1 MNNLTTISSTAVS
14 TISNNFRV
22 FNAENDKEYQGKVK
36 DSLIQF
42 CKDNSI
48 LIGAFMTIPQMIM
61 HGVCFKGA
69 PRFEMT
75 VAIPQKSNENIEIDI
90 QDNGEAHAVTTEQKF
105 LHKKLCL
112 YPLEKCTFYEE
123 FDVDRTLN
131 GRYLKNLSLSQE
143 EKDNIL
149 PTRIK
154 LMQLLENTT
163 KEIVVEDAP
172 IVEESVVE
180 EPVVEDTVVEESVAS
195 EDTKTESKVDV
206 SENSILDI
214 EMTDELQLAFN
225 SAAQFVA
232 KEDFRA
238 FLHNV
243 CVRSINGTVHI
254 ISSNGHILY
263 IYNTNVKTTD
273 TNTYLFKIKE
283 CKKIDKL
290 KVNSFREI
298 LNHIPLD
305 GMEKYPN
312 VACLFDDNIKNISN
326 NMTVSSNYLTKA
338 TKVASK
344 FASARVSATNITI
357 RDTSIAV
364 EPIMKVIY
372 QGKLRI
378 IISRVVV

>member
-14 TISNNFRV
+14 IISNNNFRV

-36 DSLIQF
+36 DNLVQF
-42 CKDNSI
+42 CKDNAI
-48 LIGAFMTIPQMIM
+48 QIGAFMTIPQLIM

-75 VAIPQKSNENIEIDI
+75 VAIPQKNNENIEIDI
-90 QDNGEAHAVTTEQKF
+90 QDNGEAHAVATEQKF

-131 GRYLKNLSLSQE
+131 GRYLRNLSLSQE
-143 EKDNIL
+143 EKDSIL

-154 LMQLLENTT
+154 LMQLLENTA
-163 KEIVVEDAP
+163 KKIVVEDAP

-180 EPVVEDTVVEESVAS
+180 DAVVEDVVV

-206 SENSILDI
+206 SGNSILDI

-232 KEDFRA
+232 KEDFRVV
-238 FLHNV
+238 LKDV
-243 CVRSINGTVHI
+243 CVQAINGAVHI
-254 ISSNGHILY
+254 IASNGHILY
-263 IYNTNVKTTD
+263 AYNTNVKTTD
-273 TNTYLFKIKE
+273 TNTYLFKVKE

-290 KVNSFREI
+290 KVNSFREL
-298 LNHIPLD
+298 LNHTPLD
-305 GMEKYPN
+305 SLMKYPD
-312 VACLFDDNIKNISN
+312 VSRAFDDDILKNISN
-326 NMTVSSNYLTKA
+326 NMVVNSNYLMKA
-338 TKVASK
+338 SKVASK
-344 FASARVSATNITI
+344 FARARLSSVNITI

-364 EPIMKVIY
+364 EPIMKDIY

-378 IISRVVV
+378 IISRIVV

>member
-14 TISNNFRV
+14 TISNNLRV

-36 DSLIQF
+36 DNLIQF

-48 LIGAFMTIPQMIM
+48 QIGAFMTIPQMIM

-75 VAIPQKSNENIEIDI
+75 VAIPQKTNENIEIDI
-90 QDNGEAHAVTTEQKF
+90 QDNGEAHAVATEQKF

-131 GRYLKNLSLSQE
+131 GRYLRKLSLTQE

-154 LMQLLENTT
+154 LMQLLENTA
-163 KEIVVEDAP
+163 KKIVVED
-172 IVEESVVE
+172 
-180 EPVVEDTVVEESVAS
+180 EPVVEDSVVEDSVK

-214 EMTDELQLAFN
+214 EMTDEMQLAFN

-232 KEDFRA
+232 KEDFRDY
-238 FLHNV
+238 LKNV
-243 CVRSINGTVHI
+243 CVQAINGAVHI
-254 ISSNGHILY
+254 IASDGHILY
-263 IYNTNVKTTD
+263 AYNTNVKTTD
-273 TNTYLFKIKE
+273 TNTYLFKVKE
-283 CKKIDKL
+283 CKYIDKL
-290 KVNSFREI
+290 KVNSFRDI
-298 LNHIPLD
+298 LNHMSL
-305 GMEKYPN
+305 EASHVKYPD
-312 VACLFDDNIKNISN
+312 VSSLFDDDILKKISN
-326 NMTVSSNYLTKA
+326 NMTVSSNYLMKA
-338 TKVASK
+338 SKVASK
-344 FASARVSATNITI
+344 FATARVSGVNITI
-357 RDTSIAV
+357 RDTSIAL
-364 EPIMKVIY
+364 EPIMKAIY

-378 IISRVVV
+378 IISKVVA

>member
-14 TISNNFRV
+14 TINNNNFRV

-36 DSLIQF
+36 DNLVQF
-42 CKDNSI
+42 CKDNAI
-48 LIGAFMTIPQMIM
+48 QIGAFMTIPQMIM

-90 QDNGEAHAVTTEQKF
+90 QDNGEAHAVATEQKF

-163 KEIVVEDAP
+163 KEIVIEDAP

-180 EPVVEDTVVEESVAS
+180 DTVAS

-232 KEDFRA
+232 KEDFRDC
-238 FLHNV
+238 LKNV
-243 CVRSINGTVHI
+243 CVQAVNGTVHI
-254 ISSNGHILY
+254 ISSDGYIMY

-273 TNTYLFKIKE
+273 TNTYLFKVKE
-283 CKKIDKL
+283 CKYIDKL
-290 KVNSFREI
+290 KVNSFRDI
-298 LNHIPLD
+298 LNHLTLD

-338 TKVASK
+338 TKVAGK
-344 FASARVSATNITI
+344 FATARVSGVNITI

-378 IISRVVV
+378 IISKVVV

>member
-1 MNNLTTISSTAVS
+1 MNNLTTISSNAVT
-14 TISNNFRV
+14 TIDTNNFRV

-36 DSLIQF
+36 DNLIQF

-48 LIGAFMTIPQMIM
+48 QIGAFMTIPQMIM

-90 QDNGEAHAVTTEQKF
+90 QDNGEAHAVTTGQKF

-131 GRYLKNLSLSQE
+131 GRYLKNLSLTQE

-163 KEIVVEDAP
+163 KKIVIEDAVVED
-172 IVEESVVE
+172 VV
-180 EPVVEDTVVEESVAS
+180 V

-206 SENSILDI
+206 SGNSILDI
-214 EMTDELQLAFN
+214 EMTDEIQLAFN

-232 KEDFRA
+232 KEDFRDC
-238 FLHNV
+238 LKSV
-243 CVRSINGTVHI
+243 CVQAINGTVHI

-263 IYNTNVKTTD
+263 AYNTNVKTTD
-273 TNTYLFKIKE
+273 TNTYLFKVKE

-305 GMEKYPN
+305 SLMKYPD
-312 VACLFDDNIKNISN
+312 VSSVFDDDILKNISN
-326 NMTVSSNYLTKA
+326 NMIVSSNYLMKA
-338 TKVASK
+338 SKVASK
-344 FASARVSATNITI
+344 FARARISGVNITI
-357 RDTSIAV
+357 RGTDIAL
-364 EPIMKVIY
+364 EPRMKDIY
-372 QGKLRI
+372 HGKLKI